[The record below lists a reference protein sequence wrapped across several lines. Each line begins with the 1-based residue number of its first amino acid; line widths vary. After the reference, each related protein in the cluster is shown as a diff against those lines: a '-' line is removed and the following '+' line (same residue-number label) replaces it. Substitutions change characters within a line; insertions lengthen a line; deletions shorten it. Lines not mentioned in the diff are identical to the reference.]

1 MLREWLT
8 LLRTYLPGTSVT
20 DPSEPPR
27 PPAYTLIWMVVAA
40 LLAVLSIA
48 VLRGWHRWLR
58 WEPLGCPR
66 TEPVLGGRYGGSG
79 GRIGRYASY

>member
-1 MLREWLT
+1 MLRERLT
-8 LLRTYLPGTSVT
+8 LLRTYLPGTSLT

-48 VLRGWHRWLR
+48 VLRGWHLWVSLGALR
-58 WEPLGCPR
+58 MPKDRASAW
-66 TEPVLGGRYGGSG
+66 GSLRG
-79 GRIGRYASY
+79 